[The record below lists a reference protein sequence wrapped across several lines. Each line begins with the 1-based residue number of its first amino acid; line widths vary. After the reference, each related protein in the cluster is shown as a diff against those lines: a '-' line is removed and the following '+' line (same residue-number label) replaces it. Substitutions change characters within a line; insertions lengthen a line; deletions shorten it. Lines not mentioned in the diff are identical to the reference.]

1 MSIKI
6 VFFLSIIFLLSACG
20 GGQKERESIIKS
32 AEQNPLN
39 DSLRRKAE
47 MKLEQ
52 DIKQALSDSLVRIQK
67 EIQIVTAAIGHAKAE
82 YQVQTDK
89 LGKIKKFKILRN
101 KEEREQQIREQS
113 DVLYKL
119 ERKIS
124 DLEYQLVNLQVR
136 LDYYNSEMNRSI
148 EK

>member
-1 MSIKI
+1 MNVKI
-6 VFFLSIIFLLSACG
+6 VFFISLLFALAACG
-20 GGQKERESIIKS
+20 PGQKEKESIIKS

-47 MKLEQ
+47 MMLEQ

-67 EIQIVTAAIGHAKAE
+67 EIQIVTAAIGNAKAE

-119 ERKIS
+119 ERQIS
-124 DLEYQLVNLQVR
+124 DMEYQLVNLQVR
-136 LDYYNSEMNRSI
+136 LDYYNSEMQ
-148 EK
+148 K

>member
-1 MSIKI
+1 MTGKI
-6 VFFLSIIFLLSACG
+6 ALFLITLFALSACG
-20 GGQKERESIIKS
+20 PGQKESIIKS

-119 ERKIS
+119 ERQIS
-124 DLEYQLVNLQVR
+124 DMEYQLVNLQVR
-136 LDYYNSEMNRSI
+136 LDYYNSEMQ
-148 EK
+148 K

>member
-1 MSIKI
+1 MTGKI
-6 VFFLSIIFLLSACG
+6 ALFLISLFAFSACG
-20 GGQKERESIIKS
+20 PGQKESIIKS

-47 MKLEQ
+47 LKLEE
-52 DIKQALSDSLVRIQK
+52 DVKQAFSDSISRIK
-67 EIQIVTAAIGHAKAE
+67 NEIDSVSIVIGHAKAE
-82 YQVQTDK
+82 FQVQTDK

-101 KEEREQQIREQS
+101 KEEREMQIRRQS

-124 DLEYQLVNLQVR
+124 ELEYQLVNLQVR
-136 LDYYNSEMNRSI
+136 LDYYNSEI
-148 EK
+148 QK

>member
-1 MSIKI
+1 MTSKI
-6 VFFLSIIFLLSACG
+6 ALFLITIFAFSACG
-20 GGQKERESIIKS
+20 PGQKGSIIKS

-47 MKLEQ
+47 MMLEQ

-119 ERKIS
+119 ERQIS
-124 DLEYQLVNLQVR
+124 DMEYQLVNLQVR
-136 LDYYNSEMNRSI
+136 LDYYNSEMQ
-148 EK
+148 K

>member
-1 MSIKI
+1 MTGKI
-6 VFFLSIIFLLSACG
+6 ALFLITLFAFSACG
-20 GGQKERESIIKS
+20 PGQKESIIKS

-47 MKLEQ
+47 IKLKE
-52 DIKQALSDSLVRIQK
+52 DVKQAFSDSISRIKK
-67 EIQIVTAAIGHAKAE
+67 EIDSLTAAIGHAKAE
-82 YQVQTDK
+82 FQVQTDK

-101 KEEREQQIREQS
+101 KEEREMQIRRQS

-124 DLEYQLVNLQVR
+124 ELEYQLVNLQVR
-136 LDYYNSEMNRSI
+136 LDYYNSEI
-148 EK
+148 QK

>member
-1 MSIKI
+1 MTGKI
-6 VFFLSIIFLLSACG
+6 ALFLITLFAFSACG
-20 GGQKERESIIKS
+20 PGQKESIIKS

-124 DLEYQLVNLQVR
+124 DMEYQLVNLQVR
-136 LDYYNSEMNRSI
+136 LDYYNSEMQ
-148 EK
+148 K

>member
-1 MSIKI
+1 MKGKI
-6 VFFLSIIFLLSACG
+6 ALFLITFFALSACG
-20 GGQKERESIIKS
+20 PGQKGKESIIKS

-47 MKLEQ
+47 MQLEH
-52 DIKQALSDSLVRIQK
+52 DIKQAVSDSLAQIQK
-67 EIQIVTAAIGHAKAE
+67 EIGSITVAIGHAKAE

-101 KEEREQQIREQS
+101 KEEREKQIREQS
-113 DVLYKL
+113 DVLYAL

-124 DLEYQLVNLQVR
+124 DMEYQLVNLQVR
-136 LDYYNSEMNRSI
+136 LDYFNSEMSRSI
-148 EK
+148 EQ

>member
-1 MSIKI
+1 M
-6 VFFLSIIFLLSACG
+6 
-20 GGQKERESIIKS
+20 
-32 AEQNPLN
+32 
-39 DSLRRKAE
+39 
-47 MKLEQ
+47 MLEQ

-67 EIQIVTAAIGHAKAE
+67 EIQIVTAAIGNAKAE

-119 ERKIS
+119 ERQIS
-124 DLEYQLVNLQVR
+124 DMEYQLVNLQVR
-136 LDYYNSEMNRSI
+136 LDYYNSEMQ
-148 EK
+148 K